1 MSYVVIRDP
10 RTTSTQALD
19 VHSSRSAAEGDAQG
33 RAMATPGVA
42 FFVCEIVS
50 SAEAPS
56 PMPPLVRFD
65 DGSGHS
71 DPWEI
76 PF

>member
-33 RAMATPGVA
+33 RAMGAPGVA
-42 FFVCEIVS
+42 FFVCAFVS
-50 SAEAPS
+50 SVVVPDLK
-56 PMPPLVRFD
+56 PPVVRFD

-71 DPWEI
+71 DPWEP